1 MLENREDRAG
11 CRASLRLPLQASMPA
26 RVEAAS

>member
-1 MLENREDRAG
+1 MLENREDRTG
-11 CRASLRLPLQASMPA
+11 CRASLRLPLQAALPT